1 MAARSRS
8 RAALARRHLQGEGY
22 VLYDLSSSYLEGRCC
37 ELAALGYSRDGKPG
51 KPQISYGLCC
61 APEGQPVSIEVHA
74 GNTGDPTTL
83 SPAVERLKERFGI
96 EHLVFVGDR
105 GMITEARIKVL
116 KEQGVGFITAL
127 RAPQIQAL
135 TLAPDFQLSLFD
147 ERGLCEVS
155 SPRSL
160 RVSGW

>member
-1 MAARSRS
+1 
-8 RAALARRHLQGEGY
+8 
-22 VLYDLSSSYLEGRCC
+22 
-37 ELAALGYSRDGKPG
+37 
-51 KPQISYGLCC
+51 
-61 APEGQPVSIEVHA
+61 VSIEVHA

-83 SPAVERLKERFGI
+83 SPAVERLKDRFGI

-116 KEQGVGFITAL
+116 NEQGVGFVTAL

-135 TLAPDFQLSLFD
+135 TVAPDFQLSLLD

-155 SPRSL
+155 SPQFAGERL
-160 RVSGW
+160 VICRNPAVDR